1 MLIYNL
7 LLLVP
12 GRGTKPSLGAIR
24 FSKAC
29 KLESKITPYIVPA
42 RCALKGGFP
51 VNASGVKKRAFRISP
66 LGRAQTG
73 YPSPAVAGNFLG
85 FRPGA
90 RSSRK
95 PVLHPVGPTTDRVT
109 REIVECPLWIP

>member
-29 KLESKITPYIVPA
+29 KLESKITPILPPA

-51 VNASGVKKRAFRISP
+51 VNASGVMKRAFRISP
-66 LGRAQTG
+66 LAAALACGRYHRAIDSHG
-73 YPSPAVAGNFLG
+73 MG
-85 FRPGA
+85 
-90 RSSRK
+90 
-95 PVLHPVGPTTDRVT
+95 VL
-109 REIVECPLWIP
+109 